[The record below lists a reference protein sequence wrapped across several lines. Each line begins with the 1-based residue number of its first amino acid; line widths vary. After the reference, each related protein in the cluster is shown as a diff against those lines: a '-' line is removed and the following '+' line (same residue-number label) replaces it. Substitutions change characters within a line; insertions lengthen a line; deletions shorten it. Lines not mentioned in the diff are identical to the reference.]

1 MANKVAVEVVI
12 DTQIEAFEIFDM
24 QKVHVDVIEIV
35 LVEKVYDLAVISN
48 LCFV

>member
-1 MANKVAVEVVI
+1 MANKVPLEVVI

-35 LVEKVYDLAVISN
+35 GA
-48 LCFV
+48 